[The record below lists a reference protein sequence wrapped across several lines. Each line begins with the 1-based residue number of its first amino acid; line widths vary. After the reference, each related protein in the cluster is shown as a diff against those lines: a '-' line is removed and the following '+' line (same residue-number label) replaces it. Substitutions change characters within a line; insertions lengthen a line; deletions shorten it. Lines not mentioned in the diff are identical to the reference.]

1 MGRRLTLAPQVRH
14 APTADGA
21 AVLGPSSAVA
31 LRGATVHAWLE
42 RLRPLLDGRQDVD
55 ATLAALPDGHR
66 TVALRLLDTLQAH
79 GFVREAAEPLSHGL
93 TDDELRA
100 HAPEIAYVG
109 NWLDSPE
116 HHFERYRTAHVLLAG
131 DGPLADAARHAL
143 LACGLRRVHVVGPR
157 EAVGRADAAVY
168 AGDGDG
174 PDAVRAVAAAED
186 ACRAT
191 GTPLFRALARHDGC
205 WLLPHDGA
213 LRWADVR
220 HRLRHRPAAAQP
232 PEPIPAATALVG
244 GRLALAVFRLLT
256 GVPAEDDDTGVRRI
270 DWGTLATH
278 RHRVPA
284 APPAVTA
291 DAGFAVRMKELREA
305 PALSPD
311 DLTGRLTACADG
323 MTGPY
328 GPPTTAYG
336 TQIPLTVARC
346 DLAAGGTVTGAA
358 LDPRAAHDEVLRRAA
373 AAHAL
378 TAAAELTAAGRV
390 LTVSAERLSD
400 GRPEP
405 LPTALILPPDAPVP
419 AAHDRPTTEGRGPAP
434 APSGT
439 ACAESWDAAVE
450 AALLD
455 AVRQLALR
463 RMMAA
468 DAGPYPVLDPAVLP
482 HHSEAARYWRLLGAL
497 GPLPP
502 VLDVS
507 GGLGAPVVAL
517 LADDGAAVGCAAL
530 AAGAFA
536 EAARALLAR
545 RQGACPS
552 PGVAPAV
559 RAGAPA
565 PAPVPAALPGLDPAG
580 RCRLLA
586 DRLAARGRTAYA
598 VPLDHDS
605 AFAAHAPFVAR
616 VVLLGA
622 H

>member
-1 MGRRLTLAPQVRH
+1 MGRRLTLAPQVRY

-55 ATLAALPDGHR
+55 AALAPLPDGHR
-66 TVALRLLDTLQAH
+66 TVALRLLDTLRAH
-79 GFVREAAEPLSHGL
+79 GFVREAADPLPHGL
-93 TDDELRA
+93 TDDELRV

-116 HHFERYRTAHVLLAG
+116 HHFERYRAARVLAAG

-143 LACGLRRVHVVGPR
+143 LACGLRRVHAADPR
-157 EAVGRADAAVY
+157 EAAGRVDAVVY
-168 AGDGDG
+168 AGDGEG
-174 PDAVRAVAAAED
+174 PDGVRAVAAIED

-191 GTPLFRALARHDGC
+191 GTPLFRALARYDGC
-205 WLLPHDGA
+205 WLLPYDGA
-213 LRWADVR
+213 QRWADVL
-220 HRLRHRPAAAQP
+220 HRLRHRPAPAQA
-232 PEPIPAATALVG
+232 PEPTPAATALVG
-244 GRLALAVFRLLT
+244 GRVALAVFRLLT
-256 GVPAEDDDTGVRRI
+256 GIPEEDDTGVLRI
-270 DWGTLATH
+270 DWQTLASH
-278 RHRVPA
+278 RHRVLA
-284 APPAVTA
+284 APPAGAA
-291 DAGFAVRMKELREA
+291 DKDFAVRLKELREA
-305 PALSPD
+305 PALAPD
-311 DLTGRLTACADG
+311 DLTRRLSACADG
-323 MTGPY
+323 LTGPY

-346 DLAAGGTVTGAA
+346 DLPGGGTVTGAA
-358 LDPRAAHDEVLRRAA
+358 LDPRAAHDEALRRAA

-378 TAAAELTAAGRV
+378 AAAVERTATDH
-390 LTVSAERLSD
+390 LLAERLAD
-400 GRPEP
+400 GRTEP
-405 LPTALILPPDAPVP
+405 LPASVVLPLDERAP
-419 AAHDRPTTEGRGPAP
+419 AAHATPAP
-434 APSGT
+434 AGT

-450 AALLD
+450 AALFG

-463 RMMAA
+463 RMAA
-468 DAGPYPVLDPAVLP
+468 PDAGPYPVLDPAVLP
-482 HHSEAARYWRLLGAL
+482 HHSEAARHWRLVGAL

-507 GGLGAPVVAL
+507 GDLGAPVVAL
-517 LADDGAAVGCAAL
+517 VAEDGVAVGCAAP
-530 AAGAFA
+530 AAEAFA

-545 RQGACPS
+545 RQGACP
-552 PGVAPAV
+552 PAGTTPAV
-559 RAGAPA
+559 RTGA

-586 DRLAARGRTAYA
+586 DRLAARGWTAYA